1 MVRVREEEKTRED
14 FPTHEYL
21 IYFIERPERNW
32 WDYVFR
38 TRLGFRHCFVMQW
51 CEWSQRWIMVDW
63 RQSRTDFIVFFDFEV
78 EGFLRHIGEVHGTVV
93 RFYPPDR
100 PDDAGG
106 LITYCSNIISRFL
119 GLGNS
124 VILTP
129 YGLYRRLLA
138 SGGEV
143 VFSWR
148 DQADGQQTKADAA
161 AERA

>member
-1 MVRVREEEKTRED
+1 MAGVRQKEKTRED
-14 FPTHEYL
+14 FPTHDYL
-21 IYFIERPERNW
+21 IYFIEREDRNW
-32 WDYVFR
+32 WDWVFR
-38 TRLGFRHCFVMQW
+38 TREGFRHCFVLQW

-63 RQSRTDFIVFFDFEV
+63 RQSRTDFTVFFDFEM
-78 EGFLRHIGEVHGTVV
+78 ESLLRHIGEFKGTVV
-93 RFYPPDR
+93 KFRAPPR
-100 PDDAGG
+100 ADDEGG
-106 LITYCSNIISRFL
+106 LITYCSNIISRYL

-148 DQADGQQTKADAA
+148 DNEQQTQTDKG
-161 AERA
+161 AEGA

>member
-1 MVRVREEEKTRED
+1 VERVRQEKTRED
-14 FPTHEYL
+14 FETLDYL
-21 IYFIERPERNW
+21 ICFIDRPERNW

-38 TRLGFRHCFVMQW
+38 TREGFRHCFVLHW
-51 CEWSQRWIMVDW
+51 CDWSKRWLMVDW
-63 RQSRTDFIVFFDFEV
+63 RQSRTDFVVFFDFEI
-78 EGFLRHIGEVHGTVV
+78 ESLLRGMIPMKGTVV
-93 RFYPPDR
+93 RYTGKPR
-100 PDDAGG
+100 PEDSGG
-106 LITYCSNIISRFL
+106 LITYCSNIISRYL

-148 DQADGQQTKADAA
+148 TENEQQAETIGGVQ
-161 AERA
+161 RA

>member
-1 MVRVREEEKTRED
+1 MVGVRQEEKTREN
-14 FPTHEYL
+14 FQTHDYL
-21 IYFIERPERNW
+21 IYFVERPDRNW
-32 WDYVFR
+32 WDWVFR
-38 TRLGFRHCFVMQW
+38 TREGFRHCFVTQW

-78 EGFLRHIGEVHGTVV
+78 ESILRHIGAMKGTVV
-93 RFYPPDR
+93 RFKAPARSDE
-100 PDDAGG
+100 AGG
-106 LITYCSNIISRFL
+106 LITYCSNIISRFI

-129 YGLYRRLLA
+129 YGLYRRLLK

-148 DQADGQQTKADAA
+148 DETNEQQTQADGGT
-161 AERA
+161 ERT

>member
-1 MVRVREEEKTRED
+1 MGSVREKEKTRED

-21 IYFIERPERNW
+21 IYFIERPDRNW
-32 WDYVFR
+32 WDWVFR
-38 TRLGFRHCFVMQW
+38 TREGFRHCFVLQW
-51 CEWSQRWIMVDW
+51 CEWSNRWIMVDW
-63 RQSRTDFIVFFDFEV
+63 RQSRTDFIVLFDFEAEV
-78 EGFLRHIGEVHGTVV
+78 FLRHIGEMKGTVV
-93 RFYPPDR
+93 RFEPPNR

-129 YGLYRRLLA
+129 YGLYRRLLEA
-138 SGGEV
+138 GGEV

-148 DQADGQQTKADAA
+148 EEADGQQTKTDSSTK
-161 AERA
+161 RA